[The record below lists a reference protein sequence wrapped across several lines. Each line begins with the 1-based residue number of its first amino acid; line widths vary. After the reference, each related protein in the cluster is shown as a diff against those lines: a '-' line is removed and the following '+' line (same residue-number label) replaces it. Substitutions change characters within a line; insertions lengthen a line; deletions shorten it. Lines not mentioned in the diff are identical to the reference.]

1 VQRTGIFVAKI
12 GNIMVEGAAH
22 RTIKFNI
29 AVRCTFKTWLSHH
42 CYKYYGAL
50 HLYGYWVIYLLIKQH

>member
-1 VQRTGIFVAKI
+1 VQRTVIFVAKI

-22 RTIKFNI
+22 HNVKFNI
-29 AVRCTFKTWLSHH
+29 AVRCTFKTRLSHH

-50 HLYGYWVIYLLIKQH
+50 HLL